1 MLFSDWDH
9 SGRRDLRVSN
19 DRHYYRT
26 GQEQLWRIVP
36 GEPPTEYTEAD
47 GWRPLQ
53 IWGMGIAS
61 QDVTGDGLPE
71 VFLTSQADN
80 KLQTLTSDGTSD
92 GASEARRKPS
102 PDYHDI
108 ALELGVTAQRPYT
121 GGDVLPVDGVASRV
135 RRREQRR
142 HQRPA
147 RDEGER
153 RGAGRP
159 GEP

>member
-26 GQEQLWRIVP
+26 GQEQLWRIEP

-92 GASEARRKPS
+92 GARTGRRKPRRPTTTTSRSSSGS
-102 PDYHDI
+102 PRN
-108 ALELGVTAQRPYT
+108 GPTR
-121 GGDVLPVDGVASRV
+121 VATSS
-135 RRREQRR
+135 RRR
-142 HQRPA
+142 
-147 RDEGER
+147 
-153 RGAGRP
+153 RGIP
-159 GEP
+159 SSPT